1 MVFDDTPCLNNMTMQ
16 LRNNNSFTILGINH
30 IHMHLPAFSLRLSS
44 GCSPYSNIM
53 FYFQGF
59 LCLPCNTRGKDDRKR
74 CVEVMERGIGYG
86 QHQWCMIV
94 PPLQHCVRTNIK
106 QGWETMDILGSTENV
121 KWDLTK
127 VENYKSQIKYG
138 SLSSLY
144 FTVIER
150 EFNFFPFCIWCRA
163 KGPGSINLFLFY
175 QFELFYPVGQSCPP
189 WPTWHPWGS
198 FQIRAVFSLRIESN
212 LLNSPH
218 RLHGFQR
225 PKYFQKFI
233 YDWHPVLRLI
243 ILLVSRMT

>member
-1 MVFDDTPCLNNMTMQ
+1 MTLLAWNNMTMQ
-16 LRNNNSFTILGINH
+16 LRNDNSFTILGITH
-30 IHMHLPAFSLRLSS
+30 IHMHLPAFCLRLSS

-74 CVEVMERGIGYG
+74 CVEVMEGGIGYG

-150 EFNFFPFCIWCRA
+150 EFSFCIWWEQ
-163 KGPGSINLFLFY
+163 KGLVPSMCFFFMNFFT
-175 QFELFYPVGQSCPP
+175 Q
-189 WPTWHPWGS
+189 
-198 FQIRAVFSLRIESN
+198 
-212 LLNSPH
+212 
-218 RLHGFQR
+218 
-225 PKYFQKFI
+225 
-233 YDWHPVLRLI
+233 
-243 ILLVSRMT
+243 LVSHVPHGPHGTLEAPFRYEQSFRFV